1 MTARIILLEGGPPWG
16 FRMTSGAE
24 NSNIPLKIS
33 RVNPGSKAAQKGIRE
48 GDIITSINDQ
58 PSMKLNPT
66 EAQKLL
72 KQAGAN
78 LKLGLNENGAKSN
91 SKQRPKTQGQLE
103 NSKTENEADLK
114 EAPTEPGETPE
125 EFSTVKKK
133 GRRGRRKHKV
143 NPEISEAG
151 ACEEPFKLRDN
162 SEETLNRIMGIT
174 EHKNEAIE
182 HSTEG
187 SVKADESANEDVDKS
202 YLVIP
207 DIANYPEYLNPFNND
222 EDDIEKRKSNVVK
235 VTVTELGESSR
246 FETDGSIHSSMTT
259 LTDESGSSRSRRRRR
274 RRKLKVQIGSVENV
288 PISTAQYLDN
298 AKNSS
303 GDSVLSKKEIVQEV
317 ECKKESSEALSSQ
330 VPSKND
336 HHETTAPFSNLFCP
350 SFMSSKT
357 DDKNVE
363 SDVAN
368 PEECETRKTNPLNL
382 KTVNYTPS
390 SIPGRK
396 KKRKNKN
403 NKITDGLEIKK
414 EPTSDGSNISET
426 KENSNGKEIEKD
438 VSCGKLK
445 NIFSRKKSKE
455 EDVTEKKPVDEP
467 VIVPTRIVKE
477 TEIKPSS
484 VIDKK
489 SSAPIPEETKTQT
502 KTKKKDKKKEIITE
516 KNTEQRIQFADIVKD
531 TEGILLTEIK
541 TIQTLTKTVDRANEI
556 VHLDDAHLQHAIKTD
571 FITMRD
577 HKQNENNNERGKRWK
592 CEEKSQPDNI
602 DESEKVCEQY
612 KAIENITSTE
622 QKDDPKESNDVLGS
636 EENNQTE
643 KDCKQIDDLFN
654 QILMENDI
662 NDIEHNEEII
672 EKKSHQSQETA
683 SITAD
688 HGSVEVTYRTSETI
702 KVDKRESVH
711 KDPMPITHLTAET
724 SGLKNITVTQPN
736 NGGKDILEIKPQNLS
751 VNPSCLYD
759 HNLITSTCYQ
769 KNHVIYALDSNENR
783 TPCEITSKDTIKKS
797 EEISNT
803 VGESNNEIVPKDQ
816 SVLEAEENF
825 EYFDESDDED
835 KTLTFEDSPV
845 ENLKPNDINNTQ
857 NYNNLSPK
865 NENTVNTDVVC
876 FEEDEILQ
884 NLLNNLMLGE
894 EARRCHPIDTEVDK
908 SGKGVETDNV
918 CIEEYIDDLEE
929 NLGQKSY
936 EEVVIKKEYNV
947 RSMPETCYI
956 SVPGCR
962 YLDVITEEASDIS
975 DSERNRVISAIEVSD
990 VEDDNTSKGNEPVP
1004 LINEMDSESSDG
1016 NGIDISWQGKPLE
1029 EIDDIEIVYEEDSP
1043 NDSALEFEREQNK
1056 KVYSNNNSNE
1066 EAKINLPLTK
1076 DLAEPNLMS
1085 KEQLQMYPPYK
1096 KEIKTVQIKVLEKP
1110 QRAKILATKSPKT
1123 DRKLALKKKREA
1135 FFSESLD
1142 ILNTNFSLYGSDED
1156 FTPNVEADL
1165 SNNYPDLINVRN
1177 SIEKTV
1183 VNVDQNTIEQV
1194 PPPEESV
1201 KDESTRPQWIHTEHD
1216 LPPYQNDERSCEMK
1230 NLLDNESKEND
1241 NFTSPINEIKKTPD
1255 DSVSNTPINIGVTI
1269 AHQYKKEKIDENP
1282 QTHSKKY
1289 DIENSNKEER
1299 VDEISNPSNENSNT
1313 GEIPMTEI
1321 KVNPICQRQ
1330 TSSSSDTTQS
1340 TEKNRPYKVST
1351 SKMKSLKEMAIDNLL
1366 IQPNGFETLL
1376 DIGIPIHEI
1385 LEDLGG
1391 SNETLSNIDN
1401 ETIESYDRT
1410 NFQESN
1416 IAPLLTSM
1424 DHFIPMKIPTPPPR
1438 RDSFIRMELGN
1449 DYGRN
1454 DYAVPS
1460 SSILTPQSC
1469 PLSPRST
1476 SSISSIAYP
1485 INQLN
1490 DQWLGLPSEDPQ
1502 VLVCLS
1508 PSQSSS
1514 SKPLTPKEVSGLIDL
1529 HQKFMDRRGYHESR
1543 GTSSISTPDSG
1554 QKTPHKKSNIS
1565 NIVTSTEETTNFKRD
1580 GGNETSNETDFYT
1593 PELLQE
1599 AANLLSLKHYH
1610 DCRQRK
1616 MAYENSVKKGHDDL
1630 SDEIAYENK
1639 STKSSEVRN
1648 NNSVTSVENKK
1659 PTELSTVSEA
1669 EISDHSNT
1677 KTIKQTE
1684 MDNKFENESSP
1695 RKLLALIQEN
1705 KQETCV
1711 LECIP
1716 EREVKDMHN
1725 VDEPLYSTNQSK
1737 FQAENTN
1744 TLNRSSS
1751 KRSERNMCSSHIPTR
1766 NLTIPS
1772 ELPANPE
1779 LKNPLELNSE
1789 GSTNTLH
1796 REETTFVQN
1805 IGPNRESTVEIPSST
1820 NQSNSKNA
1828 EYDNINTSIQR
1839 EIEKLESFDFETL
1852 LKNFEEKGKP
1862 SETIPVGKYD
1872 KTDTEDKAQNSV
1884 IVQYKISKKGDIAE
1898 LNNNYD
1904 FEKQEVIKRDT
1915 SKVIVQINKIT
1926 TKDNINIVEE
1936 KSDSPKDLFH
1946 DDKDHKQIG
1955 YGEHHDDNT
1964 IPFATNDI
1972 GVQTIERREKK
1983 SKIPV
1988 VKKNPIGL
1996 PVAVNQPKSAP
2007 CTHQKTSHHHKK
2019 CLHVSTSQVQ
2029 KSKSEELQKSKSS
2042 KSNTQMESMYN
2053 EYMKEIS
2060 AKKDR
2065 RKKRMIKLEE
2075 KSRSLTNIKET
2086 INASD
2091 IYTTSIKVKNQLEN
2105 EFMNKVQQ
2113 RMNKY
2118 GINMKDYEVTNDY
2131 FSSDDDCDVRE
2142 VPKHLQEFIDI
2153 SQTGPQPI
2161 RRSKHRLVPHRGSL
2175 LIEID
2180 SVLNGFLSHEINDGQ
2195 DDDDNQS
2202 LFWYMDQIF
2211 NGFLSNSKGLRE
2223 TFGVLPCIS
2232 L

>member
-114 EAPTEPGETPE
+114 EAPTEPEETPE

-182 HSTEG
+182 YSIEG

-303 GDSVLSKKEIVQEV
+303 SDSVLSKKEIVQEV

-683 SITAD
+683 SITAG
-688 HGSVEVTYRTSETI
+688 HGSVGVTYHTSETI
-702 KVDKRESVH
+702 KVDKRKSVY

-736 NGGKDILEIKPQNLS
+736 NGGKDILEIKPQNLT

-783 TPCEITSKDTIKKS
+783 TPCEITSKDTIFS
-797 EEISNT
+797 EKNSNT

-825 EYFDESDDED
+825 VYFDESDDED

-845 ENLKPNDINNTQ
+845 ENLKTNDINNTQ
-857 NYNNLSPK
+857 NYNNLYPK

-884 NLLNNLMLGE
+884 NLLNNLMMGE

-908 SGKGVETDNV
+908 SGKGDETDNV
-918 CIEEYIDDLEE
+918 CVEEYIDDLEE

-1029 EIDDIEIVYEEDSP
+1029 EIDDIEIVYEEDST
-1043 NDSALEFEREQNK
+1043 NDSALEFEPEQNK
-1056 KVYSNNNSNE
+1056 KVYYNNNNSNE

-1076 DLAEPNLMS
+1076 DLAEQNLMS

-1096 KEIKTVQIKVLEKP
+1096 KEIKTVQIKDLEKP
-1110 QRAKILATKSPKT
+1110 QRAKILATNSPKT
-1123 DRKLALKKKREA
+1123 DQKLALKKKREA

-1230 NLLDNESKEND
+1230 NFLDNESKESN
-1241 NFTSPINEIKKTPD
+1241 NFTLPINEIKKSPD

-1282 QTHSKKY
+1282 QTHPKKC

-1299 VDEISNPSNENSNT
+1299 VDEISNPPNENSNT

-1401 ETIESYDRT
+1401 ETIENYDRT

-1616 MAYENSVKKGHDDL
+1616 MTYENSVKKGHDDL

-1639 STKSSEVRN
+1639 STKSPEVRN
-1648 NNSVTSVENKK
+1648 NNSATSVENKK
-1659 PTELSTVSEA
+1659 RTELPTVSEA

-1828 EYDNINTSIQR
+1828 EYDNINTSIQQ

-1862 SETIPVGKYD
+1862 SETVPVGKYD

-1926 TKDNINIVEE
+1926 TKDNVNIVEE

-1946 DDKDHKQIG
+1946 DNKDHKQIG
-1955 YGEHHDDNT
+1955 YGEHQDDNT

-1988 VKKNPIGL
+1988 VKKNSIGL
-1996 PVAVNQPKSAP
+1996 PVALNQPKSAP

-2161 RRSKHRLVPHRGSL
+2161 RRSKHRHVSHRGSL
-2175 LIEID
+2175 LIEMD
-2180 SVLNGFLSHEINDGQ
+2180 SVLNGFLLSHQMNEDQ
-2195 DDDDNQS
+2195 DDDDQS

-2223 TFGVLPCIS
+2223 TFGVLPYIS